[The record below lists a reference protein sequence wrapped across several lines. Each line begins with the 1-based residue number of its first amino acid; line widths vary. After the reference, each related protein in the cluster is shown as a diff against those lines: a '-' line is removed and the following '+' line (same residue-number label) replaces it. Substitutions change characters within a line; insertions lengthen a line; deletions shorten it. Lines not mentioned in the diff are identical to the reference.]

1 MLKIAAKNKL
11 FLQEFAR
18 IVLSGGF
25 DSEDQLIPA
34 HLRYKNGRG
43 HQVLEKTFDYEEADW
58 KVILHLHWTSEIH
71 IT

>member
-18 IVLSGGF
+18 IALSGGF

-34 HLRYKNGRG
+34 HLRYKKR
-43 HQVLEKTFDYEEADW
+43 
-58 KVILHLHWTSEIH
+58 
-71 IT
+71 